1 MANLL
6 YSERL
11 MLECAEFYIK
21 FAAAILVTLVVS
33 WSFLFQVRKR
43 RLPPGPFPLPIVG
56 NLHLLLGRLPH
67 QALATLS
74 LKCGPLMS
82 LRLGSSALT
91 LVVSSADM
99 AKEFLKNNDRLFAG
113 RPQSM
118 AAKYLSYNFSNVGY
132 APYGAYWR
140 QMRKIC
146 VLQLLSS
153 KRLDSFRFIREEEV
167 CSMIRSI
174 IEDSEGSHVPVSIS
188 KAVSTLATS
197 IICRMAFGRKYSD
210 QQLIESIK
218 ESFLLA
224 GTFNIADYIP
234 YLAWLDLQGLGRRF
248 KKIHKTVDH
257 FFNNVIE
264 EHIARNDPNVTPDL
278 VDVLLAICA
287 DNDTEFQIKRKHIKG
302 VIADMFAAGTDTSSI
317 AIEWGMSEVLRNPP
331 VLKKLHEELERV
343 VGMERM
349 VQESDLPSLVYLQ
362 AVVKETLR
370 LHPPGPLAI
379 PHLSLEDCS
388 VSGYEIPGGTCVLLN
403 LWAIGRNPK
412 SWEDAES
419 FKPERFM
426 EKTEAAEVDVN
437 VQNFEWIPFGA
448 GRRGC
453 PGQQLG
459 MLVVEFGMAQ
469 LLHCFN
475 WRLPEKMN
483 GQEELDMSERF
494 NGLTL
499 PRAHELV
506 AVPTPRLSVL

>member
-1 MANLL
+1 MANVF
-6 YSERL
+6 YSERPI
-11 MLECAEFYIK
+11 MEYAEFYNK
-21 FAAAILVTLVVS
+21 FAFAFLLAFAAS
-33 WSFLFQVRKR
+33 CGFLIRRRKR
-43 RLPPGPFPLPIVG
+43 RLPPGPFPLPIIG
-56 NLHLLLGRLPH
+56 NLHLLLGELPH
-67 QALATLS
+67 QALAALS

-153 KRLDSFRFIREEEV
+153 KRLESFRFIREEEV
-167 CSMIRSI
+167 STMIRSI
-174 IEDSEGSHVPVSIS
+174 ISDSEGSLPVSIS

-224 GTFNIADYIP
+224 GTFNIGDYIP
-234 YLAWLDLQGLGRRF
+234 YLAWLDLQGLKRRF

-257 FFNNVIE
+257 FFDNVIE

-287 DNDTEFQIKRKHIKG
+287 DKDTEFQIKRKHIKG

-317 AIEWGMSEVLRNPP
+317 GIEWAMSEVLRNPP
-331 VLKKLHEELERV
+331 VLKKLQDELERV
-343 VGMERM
+343 VGMGRM

-362 AVVKETLR
+362 AVVKEALR

-379 PHLSLEDCS
+379 PHLSVEDCT
-388 VSGYEIPGGTCVLLN
+388 VLGYEIPGGTCVLLN

-426 EKTEAAEVDVN
+426 EATGSELDAK
-437 VQNFEWIPFGA
+437 VQNLEWIPFGA

-475 WRLPEKMN
+475 WKLPDEIN
-483 GQEELDMSERF
+483 GQELDMVERF

-499 PRAHELV
+499 PRAHELL
-506 AVPTPRLSVL
+506 AVPTPRLSLR

>member
-1 MANLL
+1 
-6 YSERL
+6 
-11 MLECAEFYIK
+11 
-21 FAAAILVTLVVS
+21 
-33 WSFLFQVRKR
+33 
-43 RLPPGPFPLPIVG
+43 
-56 NLHLLLGRLPH
+56 
-67 QALATLS
+67 
-74 LKCGPLMS
+74 
-82 LRLGSSALT
+82 
-91 LVVSSADM
+91 
-99 AKEFLKNNDRLFAG
+99 
-113 RPQSM
+113 
-118 AAKYLSYNFSNVGY
+118 
-132 APYGAYWR
+132 
-140 QMRKIC
+140 
-146 VLQLLSS
+146 
-153 KRLDSFRFIREEEV
+153 
-167 CSMIRSI
+167 MIRSI

-224 GTFNIADYIP
+224 VTFNIADYIP
-234 YLAWLDLQGLGRRF
+234 YLTWLDLQGLGPRF
-248 KKIHKTVDH
+248 KRIHKTVDH

-331 VLKKLHEELERV
+331 VLKKLQEELERV

-349 VQESDLPSLVYLQ
+349 
-362 AVVKETLR
+362 
-370 LHPPGPLAI
+370 
-379 PHLSLEDCS
+379 DCS
-388 VSGYEIPGGTCVLLN
+388 VSGYEIPRGTCVLLN

-419 FKPERFM
+419 FKPERFV
-426 EKTEAAEVDVN
+426 EKTGAPEVDVN
-437 VQNFEWIPFGA
+437 AHNFEWIPFGA

-483 GQEELDMSERF
+483 GQDELDMSERF